1 MIDLK
6 GPYDMVNAAEAALQK
21 QAAEI
26 ADLLA
31 LGTDEATQSAL
42 ALQESL
48 DTLQADYNGKKAL
61 YAKLVQANQQSD
73 VAAMFV
79 PASPTATEEEK
90 KDSVMTLAEF
100 NAMTP
105 RDRLVFANRG
115 GKIQEKED

>member
-61 YAKLVQANQQSD
+61 YAKLVQANQPSD

-105 RDRLVFANRG
+105 RDRLAFANRG